1 MKNRNNHNFRKLKI
15 WSDAIDVVVEL
26 YKETATYPTE
36 EKYGLISQ
44 IQRAGVSIPA
54 NIAEGS
60 AKGTNADFVR
70 FLYISKGSI
79 AEVITLLTVA
89 SRLKLTS
96 QEKVDSLIDQ
106 LVVIDNSVYRFIN
119 TLDNQTKQ
127 S

>member
-15 WSDAIDVVVEL
+15 WSDAIDLVVEL
-26 YKETATYPTE
+26 YKETAGYPSD

-89 SRLKLTS
+89 SRLNLTS
-96 QEKVDSLIDQ
+96 QEKADKLIDQ
-106 LVVIDNSVYRFIN
+106 LVMIDNSVYRFIN
-119 TLDNQTKQ
+119 TLDNQSKQ

>member
-15 WSDAIDVVVEL
+15 WSDAIDLVVEL
-26 YKETATYPTE
+26 YKETASYPSD

-79 AEVITLLTVA
+79 SEVITLLTVA
-89 SRLKLTS
+89 SRLNLTS
-96 QEKVDSLIDQ
+96 QEKADKLIDQ
-106 LVVIDNSVYRFIN
+106 LVMIDNSVYRFIN
-119 TLDNQTKQ
+119 TLDNQSKQ

>member
-1 MKNRNNHNFRKLKI
+1 MDKRNNHNFRKLKI
-15 WSDAIDVVVEL
+15 WSDAIDMVVEL
-26 YKETATYPTE
+26 YKETSTYPTE

-60 AKGTNADFVR
+60 AKGSNMDFVR

-89 SRLKLTS
+89 SRLNLTS
-96 QEKVDSLIDQ
+96 QEKVDGLVDQ
-106 LVVIDNSVYRFIN
+106 LIMIDNSVYRFIN
-119 TLDNQTKQ
+119 TLDTQTKK

>member
-15 WSDAIDVVVEL
+15 WSDAIDLVVEL
-26 YKETATYPTE
+26 YKETASYPSD

-89 SRLKLTS
+89 SRLNLTS
-96 QEKVDSLIDQ
+96 QEKADKLIDQ
-106 LVVIDNSVYRFIN
+106 LVMIDNSVYRFIN
-119 TLDNQTKQ
+119 TLDNQSKQ

>member
-44 IQRAGVSIPA
+44 IQRAGVSISA

-60 AKGTNADFVR
+60 ARGTNPDFVR

-79 AEVITLLTVA
+79 AEVITLVTVA
-89 SRLKLTS
+89 SRLNLTS
-96 QEKVDSLIDQ
+96 QERADTLIDQ
-106 LVVIDNSVYRFIN
+106 LVSIDNSVYRFIN
-119 TLDNQTKQ
+119 TLDNQSKQ

>member
-1 MKNRNNHNFRKLKI
+1 MKI
-15 WSDAIDVVVEL
+15 WSDAIDLVVEL
-26 YKETATYPTE
+26 YKETAGYPSD

-89 SRLKLTS
+89 SRLNLTS
-96 QEKVDSLIDQ
+96 QEKADKLIDQ
-106 LVVIDNSVYRFIN
+106 LVMIDNSVYRFIN
-119 TLDNQTKQ
+119 TLDNQSKQ

>member
-1 MKNRNNHNFRKLKI
+1 MENRNNHNFRKLKI
-15 WSDAIDVVVEL
+15 WSDAIDLVAEL

-60 AKGTNADFVR
+60 AKGTNPDFIR

-96 QEKVDSLIDQ
+96 HERADTLIDQ
-106 LVVIDNSVYRFIN
+106 LVMIDNSVYRFIN
-119 TLDNQTKQ
+119 TLDNQTNQ

>member
-15 WSDAIDVVVEL
+15 WSDAIDLVVEL
-26 YKETATYPTE
+26 YKETAGYPSD

-89 SRLKLTS
+89 SRINLTS
-96 QEKVDSLIDQ
+96 QEKADKLIDQ
-106 LVVIDNSVYRFIN
+106 LVMIDNSVYRFIN
-119 TLDNQTKQ
+119 TLDNQSKQ

>member
-15 WSDAIDVVVEL
+15 WSDAIDIVVEL

-44 IQRAGVSIPA
+44 IQRAGVSISA

-60 AKGTNADFVR
+60 AKGTNADFAR

-89 SRLKLTS
+89 ARLNITK
-96 QEKVDSLIDQ
+96 QETIDVLIEQ
-106 LVVIDNSVYRFIN
+106 LIKIDNSIYRFIE
-119 TLDNQTKQ
+119 TLDKK
-127 S
+127 

>member
-1 MKNRNNHNFRKLKI
+1 MNNRQNHNFRKLKI
-15 WSDAIDVVVEL
+15 WSDAIDMVVEL
-26 YKETATYPTE
+26 YKETSTYPTE

-60 AKGTNADFVR
+60 AKGTNMDFVR

-89 SRLKLTS
+89 SRLNLTS
-96 QEKVDSLIDQ
+96 QEKVDGLIDQ
-106 LVVIDNSVYRFIN
+106 LIMIDNSVYRFIN
-119 TLDNQTKQ
+119 TLDNQTKK